1 MTSSPA
7 RLRLVR
13 SPPAVAGEEP
23 AGAEPD
29 GVGGTAAPASAG
41 PDVDPRDLDAVFRR
55 FGPYVARIGARLL
68 GRADEVDDLV
78 QDVFLDA
85 MRGLASLRDAGAVRA
100 WLATVTVRHA
110 RRRLARRSLL
120 SFFGLDRGVDPESLM
135 DPATEAE
142 ARAEVIAVY
151 RALESVDADARIA
164 WTLHVVEG
172 HALEEIAEI
181 AGYSRATAHRRIQLA
196 QAAVEAA
203 LRGS

>member
-1 MTSSPA
+1 MTSPSP

-13 SPPAVAGEEP
+13 PPDPGPGDGERPDASPE
-23 AGAEPD
+23 
-29 GVGGTAAPASAG
+29 
-41 PDVDPRDLDAVFRR
+41 VDPRDLDAVFRR
-55 FGPYVARIGARLL
+55 FAPYVARIGARLL

-85 MRGLASLRDAGAVRA
+85 MKGLASLRDAGAVRA

-110 RRRLARRSLL
+110 RRRLARRGLL

-135 DPATEAE
+135 APGTAAE
-142 ARAEVIAVY
+142 VRAEVIAVY
-151 RALESVDADARIA
+151 GALERVDPDARIA

-172 HALEEIAEI
+172 HSLEEIAEI
-181 AGYSRATAHRRIQLA
+181 GGYSRATAHRRIQLA